1 MSSFQSNPILS
12 QIPLVV
18 TPGSFQK
25 PKPVTL
31 PYDFQRLPH
40 NINEFKDQSIP
51 KTIENL
57 KNLALQETQLIE
69 KLQKNKNEKT
79 ETKNKNEDVVKF
91 ENWERQIRL
100 MAPGYFGKDGSVGVV
115 MTPTKHLRSDSQSA
129 AIADSDKDDGESTKH
144 GEEAK
149 ANGGTTDST
158 GSGSVAQD
166 LAGLKI

>member
-31 PYDFQRLPH
+31 PYDFQQLPP
-40 NINEFKDQSIP
+40 NINEFKDQYIP
-51 KTIENL
+51 KNIENL
-57 KNLALQETQLIE
+57 KNLVLQETQLIE
-69 KLQKNKNEKT
+69 KLQK
-79 ETKNKNEDVVKF
+79 TKNGEKENEDEAVVKF
-91 ENWERQIRL
+91 KTWERQIKL

-115 MTPTKHLRSDSQSA
+115 MTPTKHFKSDSDSDSDSQA
-129 AIADSDKDDGESTKH
+129 VGIADSTKPGEANSDSF
-144 GEEAK
+144 GSGG
-149 ANGGTTDST
+149 NGGN
-158 GSGSVAQD
+158 GGNGSVAQD